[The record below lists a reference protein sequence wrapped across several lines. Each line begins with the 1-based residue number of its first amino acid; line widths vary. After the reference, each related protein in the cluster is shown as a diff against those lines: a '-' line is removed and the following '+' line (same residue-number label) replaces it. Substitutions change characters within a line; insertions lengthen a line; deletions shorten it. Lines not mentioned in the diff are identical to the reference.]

1 VRKSLLLLAA
11 ALAVAL
17 AALAG
22 CATTYPTQLVLEPA
36 RFENDAL
43 RVEWA
48 VGMAFFRIKVTNLTD
63 APLSLDMGTSAVVSV
78 EGEARTLAAMT
89 GRTSTVIPP
98 KAYVI
103 LSSEQ
108 GAVYGTDIYGRFNS
122 EPEDRYPLA
131 GASDDRIFLRAHTG
145 ETLRL
150 FLVAEVRGKPV
161 TYDIPFRITGASKI
175 GVKPDAA
182 PAPAPTPVQP
192 APTPAVPPKK

>member
-1 VRKSLLLLAA
+1 MRMRKSLAGYLLAA
-11 ALAVAL
+11 VVL

-36 RFENDAL
+36 RYENDAI

-48 VGMAFFRIKVTNLTD
+48 AGMAFFRMKVTNLTD
-63 APLSLDMGTSAVVSV
+63 APLTLNMTDSAVISV
-78 EGEARTLAAMT
+78 EGEARTLASMT
-89 GRTSTVIPP
+89 RRDSTVVPP
-98 KAYVI
+98 KAYVV

-108 GAVYGTDIYGRFNS
+108 GVVYGTDIYGRFNS
-122 EPEDRYPLA
+122 EPEDRYPLP

-150 FLVAEVRGKPV
+150 YVVAEVKGKTV

-175 GVKPDAA
+175 GVKPE
-182 PAPAPTPVQP
+182 PAPAAPPVA
-192 APTPAVPPKK
+192 APVVPPKKP

>member
-1 VRKSLLLLAA
+1 MRKLRAGYLLVGL
-11 ALAVAL
+11 VL

-36 RFENDAL
+36 RFENDAI

-48 VGMAFFRIKVTNLTD
+48 VGMAFFRMKVTNLTD
-63 APLSLDMGTSAVVSV
+63 APLTLNMTDSAVISV
-78 EGEARTLAAMT
+78 EGEARTLASMT
-89 GRTSTVIPP
+89 RRDSTVVPP

-108 GAVYGTDIYGRFNS
+108 GVVYGTDIFGRFNS
-122 EPEDRYPLA
+122 EPEDRYPLP

-150 FLVAEVRGKPV
+150 YVVAEVKGKTA

-175 GVKPDAA
+175 GVKPEPAA
-182 PAPAPTPVQP
+182 PAPAATPT
-192 APTPAVPPKK
+192 APLKKP